1 MRPLLV
7 VLHDRPL
14 QSLRA
19 AARFWEIA
27 PTESAA
33 ELTGLLYPILTDAW
47 QVALALERLGELAD
61 AAGRILAERRLAL
74 TPNEIARALGRDE
87 GATIAVLR
95 QLYVAGLLASEPSG
109 EGPRVFLPNEVARV
123 IQRLEHERSDP
134 IGPDSPLPALFAQL
148 TDHELLEL
156 AERYGLAVIPSVTS
170 RDQAVEYLVSRLA
183 DPTVLQRVC
192 RGLSPR
198 AQQLLTHLESRRAPL
213 PLSELVRDR
222 RWTFGELRRAVIE
235 LARCGLIWRTGEG
248 SARCL
253 MVLPA
258 LILGTSSTPTLQ
270 PIDAVSVTTQAPSHA
285 AVLDLL
291 LLLACLL
298 RSGTAWPRD
307 SRPSRP
313 LAAAIVHQH
322 WFWEDA
328 RDPLVYLTFLRRCAG
343 SLGLLTPR
351 GELARPRL
359 AAWLGASFAEQQRRL
374 FRVWSATVDPRDRE
388 LLTALIRQLRSLR
401 VGAWY
406 EWNEVVR
413 ESLAGSTA
421 FEREETHLQELEWF
435 GIVQRGRTPAGSRA
449 IRLTPWGSWTLG
461 ILRSAPHIDT
471 RALLET
477 ENGLKLE
484 LSTLTP
490 QIIWIATLLGTLQSS
505 RPVPTWLL
513 AARTL
518 QDFVRMELRS
528 GWFALSL
535 ADLPAAVI
543 QLLERALGSPLPA
556 SWRET
561 FRAWLAHSRP
571 AIVRPAL
578 AVRFTS
584 TSDRDQARALLE
596 KVVESIDPLDD
607 LTLLVWLPE
616 PRARSAIETVL
627 RKGGFLVELQDPAGA
642 NRPTKR

>member
-27 PTESAA
+27 ATESAA

-47 QVALALERLGELAD
+47 QVALALERLGELAE
-61 AAGRILAERRLAL
+61 AAVRILAERRLPL
-74 TPNEIARALGRDE
+74 SPEEIARALSRDE
-87 GATIAVLR
+87 GATIAILR
-95 QLYVAGLLASEPSG
+95 QLYVAGLLASEQSG

-134 IGPDSPLPALFAQL
+134 IAPDSPLPALFAQL

-156 AERYGLAVIPSVTS
+156 AEQYGLTVIPSVTT
-170 RDQAVEYLVSRLA
+170 REQALGYLLSQLGE
-183 DPTVLQRVC
+183 PTVLHRVC
-192 RGLSPR
+192 AGLSPR
-198 AQQLLTHLESRRAPL
+198 AQQLLTQLESRRAPI
-213 PLSELVRDR
+213 PLSELARNR

-235 LARCGLIWRTGEG
+235 LARNGLVWRTCEG
-248 SARCL
+248 SVRCL
-253 MVLPA
+253 MVLPTLSLGPSATPA
-258 LILGTSSTPTLQ
+258 LK

-291 LLLACLL
+291 LLLACSL
-298 RSGTAWPRD
+298 RSGTGWPRD

-313 LAAAIVHQH
+313 LAAAIARQH

-328 RDPLVYLTFLRRCAG
+328 ADPLAYFTFLRRCAG
-343 SLGLLTPR
+343 SLGLVTPR

-359 AAWLGASFAEQQRRL
+359 TAWLGASFAEQQRRL
-374 FRVWSATVDPRDRE
+374 FRVWSATIDPRDRD
-388 LLTALIRQLRSLR
+388 LLTALVRQLRSLR

-406 EWNEVVR
+406 QWNEVVR
-413 ESLAGSTA
+413 ESLAGNTA
-421 FEREETHLQELEWF
+421 SEREETRLHELEWL
-435 GIVQRGRTPAGSRA
+435 GIVQRGLTPSGTRA
-449 IRLTPWGSWTLG
+449 IRLTLWGSWTLG
-461 ILRSAPHIDT
+461 ILRSVPLIDM
-471 RALLET
+471 RAVLQT
-477 ENGLKLE
+477 ENGLTLE
-484 LSTLTP
+484 LPALTP
-490 QIIWIATLLGTLQSS
+490 EITWIASLLGTLQSS

-518 QDFVRMELRS
+518 EDFVRMELRS

-584 TSDRDQARALLE
+584 TSDRDRARALLE
-596 KVVESIDPLDD
+596 KVVESLAPLDA
-607 LTLLVWLPE
+607 LTLVVWLPE
-616 PRARSAIETVL
+616 PTARRTIETVL
-627 RKGGFLVELQDPAGA
+627 RKGGFLVELQDPTST

>member
-14 QSLRA
+14 QSLSA

-47 QVALALERLGELAD
+47 QVALALERLGELAE
-61 AAGRILAERRLAL
+61 AAVRTLVERRLPL
-74 TPNEIARALGRDE
+74 SPNEIAQTLDRDE

-95 QLYVAGLLASEPSG
+95 QLYVAGLLATEPSA

-123 IQRLEHERSDP
+123 IQRLEHERSEP
-134 IGPDSPLPALFAQL
+134 IRPNSPLPALVAQL

-170 RDQAVEYLVSRLA
+170 RDQALGYLVSRLA
-183 DPTVLQRVC
+183 DPTVLHRVC
-192 RGLSPR
+192 AGLSPR
-198 AQQLLTHLESRRAPL
+198 ARQLLTSLESRGAPL
-213 PLSELVRDR
+213 PLSELLRDR
-222 RWTFGELRRAVIE
+222 RWTFGELRRIVSE
-235 LARCGLIWRTGEG
+235 LARSGLVWRTFEG

-258 LILGTSSTPTLQ
+258 LTLGISSTPILQ
-270 PIDAVSVTTQAPSHA
+270 PIEAVSVAEQAPANA

-298 RSGTAWPRD
+298 RSGTAWPRE
-307 SRPSRP
+307 SRPPRP
-313 LAAAIVHQH
+313 LAAATAGQH
-322 WFWEDA
+322 WFREDA
-328 RDPLVYLTFLRRCAG
+328 SDPPAYFIFLRRCAG

-351 GELARPRL
+351 GALARPRL
-359 AAWLGASFAEQQRRL
+359 AAWLRAPFAEQQRRL
-374 FRVWSATVDPRDRE
+374 FRAWSATIDPRDRD
-388 LLTALIRQLRSLR
+388 LLTALVRQLRALR

-406 EWNEVVR
+406 EWDEVVR
-413 ESLAGSTA
+413 ESFAGSTA
-421 FEREETHLQELEWF
+421 FEREETRLQELEWL
-435 GIVQRGRTPAGSRA
+435 GIVQRGRTPAGTRA
-449 IRLTPWGSWTLG
+449 IRLTLWGSWTLG
-461 ILRSAPHIDT
+461 ILRSVPLIDT

-490 QIIWIATLLGTLQSS
+490 EITWIASLLGTLQSS

-513 AARTL
+513 TARTVET
-518 QDFVRMELRS
+518 FVRTELRS
-528 GWFALSL
+528 GLFSL
-535 ADLPAAVI
+535 PLTDLPAALI

-556 SWRET
+556 TWQET
-561 FRAWLAHSRP
+561 IRAWLAHSRP

-596 KVVESIDPLDD
+596 RVVESIDPLDD
-607 LTLLVWLPE
+607 LTLVVWLPE
-616 PRARSAIETVL
+616 PKALGTIETVL
-627 RKGGFLVELQDPAGA
+627 RKGGFLVELQDHAGIDH
-642 NRPTKR
+642 RTKR